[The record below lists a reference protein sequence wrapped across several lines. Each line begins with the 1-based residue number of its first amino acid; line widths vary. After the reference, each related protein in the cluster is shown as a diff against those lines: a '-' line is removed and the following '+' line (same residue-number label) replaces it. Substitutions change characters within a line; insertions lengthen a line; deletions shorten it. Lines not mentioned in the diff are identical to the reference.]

1 MLYIYGAIVVAFMS
15 LSGYNY
21 YLKSENEI
29 KDLNIQTLKANEKA
43 IISAYEHSVR
53 VIEIVSYEEGLNVQ
67 SAKTAESLSEKI
79 DALSNK
85 RGDIDENTD
94 TTIYDT
100 SSF

>member
-1 MLYIYGAIVVAFMS
+1 MI
-15 LSGYNY
+15 
-21 YLKSENEI
+21 EI
-29 KDLNIQTLKANEKA
+29 K
-43 IISAYEHSVR
+43 
-53 VIEIVSYEEGLNVQ
+53 SYEEGLNVQ

-94 TTIYDT
+94 STIYDT